1 MPSSLCWAAGGEVG
15 DVEVDHGLAVD
26 AHVVLV
32 DDFEDGAGGDVAG
45 DEVAV
50 LGVPLFEE
58 VPAFGFGDGLRGA
71 LVVLVFGDPDAAAF
85 AAGGLGHEAE
95 LVFAGDGGGVDLDE
109 LAVGVVGAL
118 LVEGGLGGAGADDG
132 VGGLAEDGSVAA
144 GADDDGVGGEGAG
157 LHGAEV
163 HGADAAAGAFA
174 VEDGGEELPAF
185 VLGDFAFGFV
195 AADLL
200 VEGVEELLAGGC
212 SGKGGAVVERSAE
225 AAEVEQAF
233 GGAVE
238 GDAHAVEQVDD
249 GGALRGHVL
258 DGGLVGEEVAAVDGV
273 VEVLEDVVALA
284 LEVLGGVD
292 AALGADGVRALDRDD
307 GEEVDGAAGFG
318 DLDDGGEAGEA
329 SAYYDDSGCCCH
341 A

>member
-1 MPSSLCWAAGGEVG
+1 MGYHSSRKYQRSASGMDLAAR
-15 DVEVDHGLAVD
+15 LSF
-26 AHVVLV
+26 LS
-32 DDFEDGAGGDVAG
+32 
-45 DEVAV
+45 
-50 LGVPLFEE
+50 
-58 VPAFGFGDGLRGA
+58 RGN
-71 LVVLVFGDPDAAAF
+71 PDAAAF

-109 LAVGVVGAL
+109 LAVGVEGAL
-118 LVEGGLGGAGADDG
+118 LVERGLGGAGADDG
-132 VGGLAEDGSVAA
+132 VGGLAEDGAVAA

-185 VLGDFAFGFV
+185 VLGDLAFGLV

-200 VEGVEELLAGGC
+200 VERVEELLAGGG
-212 SGKGGAVVERSAE
+212 SGEGGAVVEGAAE

-249 GGALRGHVL
+249 GGALLAHLL

-273 VEVLEDVVALA
+273 VEVLAGGVALA

-292 AALGADGVRALDRDD
+292 AALGADGVRALDGDD
-307 GEEVDGAAGFG
+307 GEEVDLAAGFG

-329 SAYYDDSGCCCH
+329 SAYDDDSWGCCCH
-341 A
+341 VLRSF

>member
-1 MPSSLCWAAGGEVG
+1 MASAGK
-15 DVEVDHGLAVD
+15 
-26 AHVVLV
+26 
-32 DDFEDGAGGDVAG
+32 
-45 DEVAV
+45 
-50 LGVPLFEE
+50 VP
-58 VPAFGFGDGLRGA
+58 
-71 LVVLVFGDPDAAAF
+71 
-85 AAGGLGHEAE
+85 
-95 LVFAGDGGGVDLDE
+95 
-109 LAVGVVGAL
+109 
-118 LVEGGLGGAGADDG
+118 
-132 VGGLAEDGSVAA
+132 
-144 GADDDGVGGEGAG
+144 G

-163 HGADAAAGAFA
+163 HGDDAAAGAFA

-195 AADLL
+195 AADLF
-200 VEGVEELLAGGC
+200 VEGVEELLAGGG
-212 SGKGGAVVERSAE
+212 SGEGGAVVEGASE
-225 AAEVEQAF
+225 AAEVEEAF

-292 AALGADGVRALDRDD
+292 AALGADGVRALDGDD
-307 GEEVDGAAGFG
+307 GEEVDRAAGFG

-329 SAYYDDSGCCCH
+329 AAYDDDSGCCCLPF
-341 A
+341 AILFV

>member
-1 MPSSLCWAAGGEVG
+1 MHAGEDLHGDFAGVVADELLVDFEDAFELAVERGAVDVG

-26 AHVVLV
+26 AHAVLV

-58 VPAFGFGDGLRGA
+58 VPAVGFGDGLGGA
-71 LVVLVFGDPDAAAF
+71 LVVLVLGDPDAAAF

-118 LVEGGLGGAGADDG
+118 LVERGLGGAGADDG

-163 HGADAAAGAFA
+163 HGADAAAGALG

-185 VLGDFAFGFV
+185 VLGDFAFGLV

-200 VEGVEELLAGGC
+200 VERVEELLAGGG
-212 SGKGGAVVERSAE
+212 SGEGGAVVEGAAE

-249 GGALRGHVL
+249 GGALLAHVL

-273 VEVLEDVVALA
+273 VEVAP
-284 LEVLGGVD
+284 
-292 AALGADGVRALDRDD
+292 
-307 GEEVDGAAGFG
+307 
-318 DLDDGGEAGEA
+318 
-329 SAYYDDSGCCCH
+329 GCRRPRP
-341 A
+341 